1 MQKNEKEAKSEA
13 DWPLVDQEP
22 GPGSLE
28 LQIADIFVSDAKNYR
43 WWRFKPWLVLCCN
56 QPSAIWYPYMYR
68 INGILLYQKVVS
80 NSALFR
86 TTRRAQDNERVE
98 HTEQKTFDC

>member
-1 MQKNEKEAKSEA
+1 MMTLQKNDVHYMQKNEKEAKSEA

-43 WWRFKPWLVLCCN
+43 W
-56 QPSAIWYPYMYR
+56 
-68 INGILLYQKVVS
+68 
-80 NSALFR
+80 
-86 TTRRAQDNERVE
+86 
-98 HTEQKTFDC
+98 